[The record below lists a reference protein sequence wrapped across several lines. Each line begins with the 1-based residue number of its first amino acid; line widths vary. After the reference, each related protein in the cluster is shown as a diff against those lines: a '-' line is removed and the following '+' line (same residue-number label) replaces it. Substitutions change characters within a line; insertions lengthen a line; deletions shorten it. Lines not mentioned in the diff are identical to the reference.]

1 TKTKL
6 DLTKLLK
13 TKKRGLPLS
22 GKPRRLYVYSL
33 CTYNHTPTDY
43 SSGNDDGD
51 DVQQY
56 FSYNSFVLM
65 RQK

>member
-1 TKTKL
+1 
-6 DLTKLLK
+6 
-13 TKKRGLPLS
+13 LPLS